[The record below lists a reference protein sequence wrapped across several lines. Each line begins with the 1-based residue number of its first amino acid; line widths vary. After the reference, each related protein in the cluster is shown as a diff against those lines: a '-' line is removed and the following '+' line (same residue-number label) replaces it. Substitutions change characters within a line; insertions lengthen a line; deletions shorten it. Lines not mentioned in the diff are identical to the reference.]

1 MNDTRPPATTLTRA
15 DCAARDAAEARA
27 RTAEALSDAIAEH
40 AADLQREKQTLE
52 SILADIGAGA
62 VMTDAGGR
70 VVFYNAAAARLLPG
84 IALDRPLARH
94 LANDGVIGGGQARN
108 TTG

>member
-1 MNDTRPPATTLTRA
+1 MLPYFKKSESYTPIQ
-15 DCAARDAAEARA
+15 
-27 RTAEALSDAIAEH
+27 SDAIAEH

-94 LANDGVIGGGQARN
+94 LAGGALESAAARLAAGVGPG
-108 TTG
+108 